1 MQSDTQTSFGTLFD
15 AAVLLPLT
23 ALDLAFAR
31 YLQQAQPSE
40 DARHTWLAALVSHQ
54 FGRGHA
60 CLDLDVLRQSGVLA
74 LAWDGRLQDAL
85 PPDLA
90 QAAASLPWINGD
102 ASPLVLDGPR
112 LYLRRNWQ
120 AEQTIRAAIAA
131 RLAQPKAVPDTL
143 AQALDAL
150 FEPAPLPAAATLD
163 QPVPAV
169 ATVPKV
175 SFGPTVPI
183 VPTVPPG
190 TLTQADTLAQP
201 IPTAQAVSPSPPAQ
215 PGMLVAAASAAA
227 PDWQKIACA
236 LAARGR
242 FTLITGGPGTGK
254 TTTVVRLLALLQS
267 QASRPLRIALAAPTG
282 KAAARLGESI
292 AQAVKKL
299 PASMQ
304 ANIPTQAQ
312 TLHKLL
318 QVRAAVQARPA
329 PELALDLVVVDEA
342 SMIDL
347 ELMAR
352 LMSSVPLSAS
362 LILLG
367 DKDQLASVE
376 AGAVMGQLCEG
387 AQAGGYSADTAQWIQ
402 ATTGQDVR
410 AWCGIG
416 SKLAQQTVMLRHSHR
431 FAAGSQIGQWA
442 SAVNAGQRH
451 TVADLWASTPLWQP
465 DQAVGVTPLRPGQ
478 AADITPLQAS
488 QAANVTPRKPSQ
500 AANVTSLQSDH
511 AVSVTR
517 LQPSASWDASL
528 TQLVGAGWQST
539 LEALSA
545 VTQGNPQ
552 TTGWSNTVAQPSNTD
567 ASAVPSAAQAPFLH
581 GPGVCSDEQALA
593 LLQALSQFQ
602 ILCALREGPWGV
614 LALNRN
620 IARALG
626 FPLDCWYVGRPVMV
640 TRNDYNLG
648 LMNGD
653 IGLCLPTAPGL
664 RVAFATPGQSGT
676 TGVRWVLPS
685 RLDAV
690 ETVFAMTVHKSQ
702 GSEFDQVALVLPDRM
717 APVLTRELL
726 YTSITRAKT
735 RLTLVVP
742 QAGVLRQ
749 AVATQ
754 ILRSGGL
761 TMERTP

>member
-1 MQSDTQTSFGTLFD
+1 MTDSSVWPVDQVAEVISVAPVEWLE
-15 AAVLLPLT
+15 AAKDLPLT
-23 ALDLAFAR
+23 ELDRAFGQ
-31 YLQQAQPSE
+31 YLQQAQPSD
-40 DARHTWLAALVSHQ
+40 DARHIWLAALVSHQ

-60 CLDLDVLRQSGVLA
+60 CLDLDLLRHSGVSTLGWEA
-74 LAWDGRLQDAL
+74 RLQDAL

-90 QAAASLPWINGD
+90 QAAISLPWTSGA
-102 ASPLVLDGPR
+102 ASPLVLNGPR

-120 AEQTIRAAIAA
+120 AEQTIRAAIVA
-131 RLAQPKAVPDTL
+131 RLAQPSATPETL
-143 AQALDAL
+143 APALDAL
-150 FEPAPLPAAATLD
+150 FEAAPLPGADALG
-163 QPVPAV
+163 QSFPAV
-169 ATVPKV
+169 ATVPADPAV
-175 SFGPTVPI
+175 QN
-183 VPTVPPG
+183 VPTVPTVPVVA
-190 TLTQADTLAQP
+190 TVPPVTLALSGMHAAP
-201 IPTAQAVSPSPPAQ
+201 VSAV
-215 PGMLVAAASAAA
+215 A
-227 PDWQKIACA
+227 PDWQKVACA

-267 QASRPLRIALAAPTG
+267 QATRPLRIALAAPTG

-304 ANIPTQAQ
+304 AHIPTQAQ

-318 QVRAAVQARPA
+318 QVRAAVHARPA

-352 LMSSVPLSAS
+352 LMTAVPLSAS

-387 AQAGGYSADTAQWIQ
+387 AQAGGYNAATAQWIQ

-410 AWCGIG
+410 AWGGAG
-416 SKLAQQTVMLRHSHR
+416 SALAQQTVMLRHSHR
-431 FAAGSQIGQWA
+431 FAADSQIGQWA
-442 SAVNAGQRH
+442 SAVNAGQRQA
-451 TVADLWASTPLWQP
+451 VAELWASAPLWQP
-465 DQAVGVTPLRPGQ
+465 AQ
-478 AADITPLQAS
+478 AA
-488 QAANVTPRKPSQ
+488 
-500 AANVTSLQSDH
+500 
-511 AVSVTR
+511 SVTR
-517 LQPSASWDASL
+517 LQPSAWDASL
-528 TQLVGAGWQST
+528 AQLVRAGWQAT
-539 LEALSA
+539 LTALSA
-545 VTQGNPQ
+545 VTQGTPQ
-552 TTGWSNTVAQPSNTD
+552 AAGMPNTSPQPSNT
-567 ASAVPSAAQAPFLH
+567 AVPAATPAAQTPLTA
-581 GPGVCSDEQALA
+581 GMGICSDAQALT
-593 LLQALSQFQ
+593 LLQTLSQFQ
-602 ILCALREGPWGV
+602 VLCALREGPWGV
-614 LALNRN
+614 LAINRN

-626 FPLDCWYVGRPVMV
+626 FPLDGWYAGRPVMV

-653 IGLCLPTAPGL
+653 IGLCLPTARGL
-664 RVAFATPGQSGT
+664 RVAFASSSQDGGL
-676 TGVRWVLPS
+676 GVRWVLPS

-702 GSEFDQVALVLPDRM
+702 GSEFDQVAMMLPDRM

-726 YTSITRAKT
+726 YTGITRAKN

-761 TMERTP
+761 TMARTP